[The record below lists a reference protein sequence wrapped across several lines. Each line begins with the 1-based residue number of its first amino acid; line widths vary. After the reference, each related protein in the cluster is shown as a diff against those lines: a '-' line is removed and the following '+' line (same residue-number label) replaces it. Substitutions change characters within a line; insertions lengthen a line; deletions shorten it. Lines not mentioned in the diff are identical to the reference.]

1 MYVFYYTFQRL
12 QPWGNTEVPKGE
24 HRMNIW
30 QGEFPDE
37 NTAED
42 GYNVTA
48 PVSIAACTM
57 AYEKRIVLHVS
68 IRPLSA
74 SHNHVQITSRTLPFT
89 MNF

>member
-1 MYVFYYTFQRL
+1 
-12 QPWGNTEVPKGE
+12 
-24 HRMNIW
+24 MNIW

-57 AYEKRIVLHVS
+57 AYYESKNCK
-68 IRPLSA
+68 PLTA
-74 SHNHVQITSRTLPFT
+74 IDLVCTLCLVKN
-89 MNF
+89 M